1 VAQVTL
7 GKDLPMPA
15 ALRTLVVD
23 DEQPVLDEL
32 VWLLE
37 RDDRITSV
45 RATHN
50 GADAL
55 RVLEQGDIDLVFL
68 DVAMPGLSGLD
79 IARLLGRFRD
89 PPRIVFVTAHE
100 AHAVEAFEMNAV
112 DYLLKPI
119 REERLR
125 ESVRRACSDG
135 DHAAAPGDEQIAVE
149 LGGVTRFVSR
159 ASVTHAEAQGDY
171 VRLHVEDGASHLV
184 RTPLGT
190 LADQWADAGFVRV
203 HRSIVVNLTHVREVR
218 VLAGRCSVIVP
229 SGDAPV
235 ELQVARRH
243 TRALRDLIHERAL

>member
-1 VAQVTL
+1 
-7 GKDLPMPA
+7 MPA
-15 ALRTLVVD
+15 TVHALVVD

-37 RDDRITSV
+37 RDDRIESV
-45 RATHN
+45 RGTHN
-50 GADAL
+50 GAEAL
-55 RVLEQGDIDLVFL
+55 RLLEQGGIDLVFL

-89 PPRIVFVTAHE
+89 APRIVFVTAHE

-135 DHAAAPGDEQIAVE
+135 DRSPATGDEQVAVE

-159 ASVTHAEAQGDY
+159 AAVVHAEAQGDY
-171 VRLHVEDGASHLV
+171 VRLHVDDGASHLI
-184 RTPLGT
+184 RTPLGV
-190 LADQWADAGFVRV
+190 LAEEWGEAGFVRI
-203 HRSIVVNLTHVREVR
+203 HRSLVVNLAYVREVR
-218 VLAGRCSVIVP
+218 VQAGRCSVIVP
-229 SGDAPV
+229 RGDDLI
-235 ELQVARRH
+235 ELQVSRRH

>member
-1 VAQVTL
+1 MT
-7 GKDLPMPA
+7 A
-15 ALRTLVVD
+15 ALHALVVD

-37 RDDRITSV
+37 RDDRIASV
-45 RATHN
+45 RATHD

-55 RVLEQGDIDLVFL
+55 RILEQGGVDLVFL

-89 PPRIVFVTAHE
+89 APSIVFVTAHD

-125 ESVRRACSDG
+125 ESVRRACAG
-135 DHAAAPGDEQIAVE
+135 DQGSQAAGDEQIAVE

-159 ASVTHAEAQGDY
+159 ATVAHVEAQGDY
-171 VRLHVEDGASHLV
+171 VRLHVADGGSHLIRV
-184 RTPLGT
+184 PLGV
-190 LADQWADAGFVRV
+190 LADEWADAGFVRI
-203 HRSIVVNLTHVREVR
+203 HRSLLVNLSHVREVR
-218 VLAGRCSVIVP
+218 MQAGRCSVVVP
-229 SGDAPV
+229 AGESPL

-243 TRALRDLIHERAL
+243 TRTLRDLIHERAL

>member
-1 VAQVTL
+1 
-7 GKDLPMPA
+7 MPA
-15 ALRTLVVD
+15 TLHALVVD

-37 RDDRITSV
+37 RDDRIASV
-45 RATHN
+45 RATHS
-50 GADAL
+50 GTEAL
-55 RVLEQGDIDLVFL
+55 RLLEQGGIDLVFL

-89 PPRIVFVTAHE
+89 APRIVFVTAHE

-125 ESVRRACSDG
+125 ESVRRASADG
-135 DHAAAPGDEQIAVE
+135 ERTPPSTDDQIAVE
-149 LGGVTRFVSR
+149 LAGVTRFVSR
-159 ASVTHAEAQGDY
+159 ASVAHAEAQGDY
-171 VRLHVEDGASHLV
+171 VRLHVADGTSHLI
-184 RTPLGT
+184 RTPLGS
-190 LADQWADAGFVRV
+190 LADEWAAAGFVRI
-203 HRSIVVNLTHVREVR
+203 HRSIVVNLAHVREVR
-218 VLAGRCSVIVP
+218 VQAGRCSVVVP
-229 SGDAPV
+229 SGATTI

>member
-1 VAQVTL
+1 
-7 GKDLPMPA
+7 MPA
-15 ALRTLVVD
+15 ALHALVVD

-32 VWLLE
+32 VWLLQ
-37 RDDRITSV
+37 RDDRIASV
-45 RATHN
+45 RGTHS
-50 GADAL
+50 GTEAL
-55 RVLEQGDIDLVFL
+55 RLLEQGGVDVVFL

-89 PPRIVFVTAHE
+89 APRIVFVTAHE

-125 ESVRRACSDG
+125 ESVRRASADG
-135 DHAAAPGDEQIAVE
+135 EQAPAVTDDQIAVE
-149 LGGVTRFVSR
+149 LAGVTRFVSR
-159 ASVTHAEAQGDY
+159 STVAHAEAQGDY
-171 VRLHVEDGASHLV
+171 VRLHVEDGTSHLI

-190 LADQWADAGFVRV
+190 LAEEWADAGFVRI
-203 HRSIVVNLTHVREVR
+203 HRSIVVNLAHVREVR
-218 VLAGRCSVIVP
+218 VQAGRCSVVVP
-229 SGDAPV
+229 SGDALI

>member
-1 VAQVTL
+1 
-7 GKDLPMPA
+7 MPA
-15 ALRTLVVD
+15 VLHALVVD
-23 DEQPVLDEL
+23 DERPVLDEL

-37 RDDRITSV
+37 RDDRIASV
-45 RATHN
+45 R
-50 GADAL
+50 GAHSGAEAL
-55 RVLEQGDIDLVFL
+55 RLLEQGGIDLVFL

-89 PPRIVFVTAHE
+89 APRIVFVTAHE

-125 ESVRRACSDG
+125 ESVRRACTGGERTAGAG
-135 DHAAAPGDEQIAVE
+135 DDQIAVE

-159 ASVTHAEAQGDY
+159 ATVAHAEAQGDY
-171 VRLHVEDGASHLV
+171 VRLHVEDGSSHLI
-184 RTPLGT
+184 RMPLGV
-190 LADQWADAGFVRV
+190 LADEWADAGFVRV
-203 HRSIVVNLTHVREVR
+203 HRSLVVNLAHIREVR
-218 VLAGRCSVIVP
+218 VQAGRCSVVVP
-229 SGDAPV
+229 SGDELV